1 MRRILLF
8 FISMVATTAVFAE
21 DYPYLTFE
29 TADGNK
35 TSVSVSSLTLI
46 VKDGKLTAGDK
57 TFNLSELSKMYFST
71 TETTGIEKVIDTI
84 DGAVEVLAIDANS
97 EQQKKFYF
105 TGGTLVAIGSLES
118 GSSLTQTCYTTSS
131 WNKNTWYALYNNGNM
146 AIAFKTPSSGGKA
159 LIVSTSATTTLKSG
173 VTVSGGTEYF
183 DGMANIGGTV
193 SGGTSVS
200 LSTYSSGSQGGGPG
214 GGRW

>member
-57 TFNLSELSKMYFST
+57 TFSLSELSKMYFSM
-71 TETTGIEKVIDTI
+71 EEATGIENVVSSIEGT
-84 DGAVEVLAIDANS
+84 VEVFNLRGISMGKYNS
-97 EQQKKFYF
+97 MNEAAASLK
-105 TGGTLVAIGSLES
+105 TGVYVIKSKS
-118 GSSLTQTCYTTSS
+118 
-131 WNKNTWYALYNNGNM
+131 
-146 AIAFKTPSSGGKA
+146 KTIK
-159 LIVSTSATTTLKSG
+159 VSVK
-173 VTVSGGTEYF
+173 
-183 DGMANIGGTV
+183 
-193 SGGTSVS
+193 
-200 LSTYSSGSQGGGPG
+200 
-214 GGRW
+214 

>member
-8 FISMVATTAVFAE
+8 FISMVTTTAVFAE

-35 TSVSVSSLTLI
+35 TFVSVSSLTLI

-57 TFNLSELSKMYFST
+57 TFNLSELSKMYFSM
-71 TETTGIEKVIDTI
+71 EEATGIEKVVSSIEGT
-84 DGAVEVLAIDANS
+84 VEVLAIDANS

-118 GSSLTQTCYTTSS
+118 GSSLSQTCYKSSS
-131 WNKNTWYALYNNGNM
+131 WSKNTWYALYNGSNV
-146 AIAFKTPSSGGKA
+146 ALAFKTPSSGGTT
-159 LIVSTSATTTLKSG
+159 LIVSTSGSTALKSG
-173 VTVSGGTEYF
+173 VSVSGGTEYF
-183 DGMANIGGTV
+183 GGMGNIGGTV

>member
-1 MRRILLF
+1 
-8 FISMVATTAVFAE
+8 MVATTAVFAE
-21 DYPYLTFE
+21 EYPYLTFE
-29 TADGNK
+29 AVDGSK
-35 TSVSVSSLTLI
+35 TSVSVNSLTLT

-57 TFNLSELSKMYFST
+57 TFSLSELSKMYFST
-71 TETTGIEKVIDTI
+71 TEATGIEKVIDTV

-146 AIAFKTPSSGGKA
+146 TIAFKTPSSGSST
-159 LIVSTSATTTLKSG
+159 LIVSTSGSTALKSG
-173 VTVSGGTEYF
+173 VSVSSGTEYF
-183 DGMANIGGTV
+183 DSMANIGGTV

>member
-29 TADGNK
+29 AVDGSK
-35 TSVSVSSLTLI
+35 TSVSVNSLTLT

-57 TFNLSELSKMYFST
+57 TFNLSELSKMYFSM
-71 TETTGIEKVIDTI
+71 EEATGIEKVVSSIEGT
-84 DGAVEVLAIDANS
+84 VEVLAIDANS

-159 LIVSTSATTTLKSG
+159 LIVSTSGTTTLKSG

-183 DGMANIGGTV
+183 GGLANIGGTV